1 MCTRNEYLVAAP
13 NLLGDGK
20 LHGTFAGWP
29 ACNEVAQKEM
39 ASQIGKVWNLGGR
52 ELAETA
58 IAGALSASREVSPAV
73 HLAPVDSRDLGVRRV
88 VDQGDDV
95 GGVS

>member
-39 ASQIGKVWNLGGR
+39 ASQIGSKVFRLDGCTFTR
-52 ELAETA
+52 
-58 IAGALSASREVSPAV
+58 S
-73 HLAPVDSRDLGVRRV
+73 
-88 VDQGDDV
+88 V
-95 GGVS
+95 GGNLVFKAMTNVKLSRVLFAAVSNRRLGKVAD

>member
-39 ASQIGKVWNLGGR
+39 ASQIGSKVFRLDGCTFTR
-52 ELAETA
+52 
-58 IAGALSASREVSPAV
+58 S
-73 HLAPVDSRDLGVRRV
+73 
-88 VDQGDDV
+88 V
-95 GGVS
+95 GGQSCIQSHDKCKAFEGPFRGGLQPPTW